1 MVKPFPTA
9 VVRIT
14 PGHQRRPAR
23 LANSD
28 GDVRVMESH
37 ALRGETVN
45 VRSGVRSFASV
56 RAHCVPVHIVS
67 SDEKYVGLLHV
78 ILDSR

>member
-1 MVKPFPTA
+1 
-9 VVRIT
+9 
-14 PGHQRRPAR
+14 
-23 LANSD
+23 
-28 GDVRVMESH
+28 MESH
-37 ALRGETVN
+37 ALRGESVD

-56 RAHCVPVHIVS
+56 RANCVPVHIVS